1 MKNHVRNG
9 RSVIPIKFLLC
20 FGLVVGWVN
29 GGMSAD
35 LDPQVVGTWK
45 STKYEIRGLAIQGDY
60 AFCAEGSR
68 WPTDGHYGGLNIL
81 DLRDKT
87 QPRQAGIFYL
97 DLAAEDIT
105 VSGAYA
111 YLANGSNG
119 LQVFDITQPEN
130 PQRLGGCATDSFA
143 CGVAIAGGYAYV
155 AARSNGL
162 QVVDVS
168 DPAHP
173 QLVGRYEGS
182 QNAYRVAVSGD
193 YAYLA
198 DGTNGLQVLDISDR
212 ENPRL
217 VSHYK
222 EQPSQAFY
230 CVAVSGRY
238 VCIGNL
244 KVLDTSNPANPRV
257 IGSYTNYVAGQSVFI
272 SGSYAYVVTHGFLRV
287 LELSP
292 TNNPRSVARFP
303 RKDWQCDA
311 GCISG
316 CVAVS
321 GNYAYLSDGYGL
333 QVIDIANL
341 ANPQRAGN
349 FPASPRAVAVSEPYA
364 YLADPN
370 GLRVMDISNP
380 SALREAG
387 FYKTNPG
394 RCVAISG
401 NYVYLTTDTQLIS
414 FDVTNPASPKL
425 VVINTN
431 TSPAQDIAIVG
442 NYLYL
447 AEGRYGLEIFNISR
461 PGYPWRVDYYG
472 PAAGCLA
479 VAGNF
484 MYTVDGSTGWQVLDI
499 SVPTYP
505 RRVGSCITNGLVDL
519 ALSGQYVYGATTK
532 GLQIIDIADPLN
544 AKLLGAVT
552 TRIIPNSV
560 AVVGNYAYL
569 LGDISLA
576 DPGEKIA
583 GLEVI
588 DVSDPSNPRRVGGNK
603 AFYGQVLA
611 NLGDKLMV
619 TDVETGM
626 TMLNLFAPGPA
637 LSLNAS
643 PGPGPDTFSLSVRGI
658 PGVPVELERS
668 SDFSS
673 WQRWTNLTLGANPLE
688 LTDSVAGETSR
699 RFYRATAR

>member
-1 MKNHVRNG
+1 
-9 RSVIPIKFLLC
+9 
-20 FGLVVGWVN
+20 
-29 GGMSAD
+29 MSAD
-35 LDPQVVGTWK
+35 LNPQVVGTWK
-45 STKYEIRGLAIQGDY
+45 STKYEICGLAIQGDY

-212 ENPRL
+212 ENPKL

-222 EQPSQAFY
+222 EQPLQPFY
-230 CVAVSGRY
+230 AVAVSGHY
-238 VCIGNL
+238 VCSAGL
-244 KVLDTSNPANPRV
+244 KVLDISNPAYPRM
-257 IGSYTNYVAGQSVFI
+257 IGSYTNTFLSTSVFT
-272 SGSYAYVVTHGFLRV
+272 SGSYAYLVTKGFLRV
-287 LELSP
+287 FELCP
-292 TNNPRSVARFP
+292 TNNPRLVACVAR
-303 RKDWQCDA
+303 RDWQCDS
-311 GCISG
+311 GCIPG

-321 GNYAYLSDGYGL
+321 GNYAYLTDTYGL

-341 ANPQRAGN
+341 ANPQRTGS
-349 FPASPRAVAVSEPYA
+349 FPVSPRAVAVSEPYA
-364 YLADPN
+364 YLADSS
-370 GLRVMDISNP
+370 GLRVMDISNS

-387 FYKTNPG
+387 FYKTYPG
-394 RCVAISG
+394 YRVATFG
-401 NYVYLTTDTQLIS
+401 NTVYLTSGNQLIS
-414 FDVTNPASPKL
+414 FDVINPASPKL
-425 VVINTN
+425 IVINTN
-431 TSPAQDIAIVG
+431 THPAQDIAIAG
-442 NYLYL
+442 NYAYF
-447 AEGRYGLEIFNISR
+447 AEGGYGLEIFDLSR
-461 PGYPWRVDYYG
+461 PGYPWRLDYTG
-472 PAAGCLA
+472 PPTACLEI
-479 VAGNF
+479 AGNF
-484 MYTVDGSTGWQVLDI
+484 MYTADGTTGLQVFDI
-499 SVPTYP
+499 STPTSP
-505 RRVGSCITNGLVDL
+505 RQVGGCAVSNLVDL
-519 ALSGQYVYGATTK
+519 ALSGHYAYGATTK

-552 TRIIPNSV
+552 TRIIPNSI

-569 LGDISLA
+569 LGDDLTTTERIS
-576 DPGEKIA
+576 
-583 GLEVI
+583 GLEVM
-588 DVSDPSNPRRVGGNK
+588 DVSDPSNPRRVGGSK

-626 TMLNLFAPGPA
+626 TVLNLFAPGPA

-643 PGPGPDTFSLSVRGI
+643 PGLGPDTFSLSVRGI

-668 SDFSS
+668 ADLAS

-688 LTDSVAGETSR
+688 MMDSVASETSR